1 MKQEINPKD
10 TNRAE
15 AFELWMKSP
24 MPMVTLTKTFDVT
37 RLYKVSRRSGLKF
50 NMLLCWCIG
59 KTASR
64 IEEFYML
71 PQNGKLYKYDRL
83 AINVIVNNCNG
94 GINSCDVPCCD
105 DLEKFNRDYTA
116 LTQSAS
122 SSDDLEKFNRDYTAL
137 TQSASSSCQSTF
149 VDDAMVIGTSAMTA
163 TELESIVNQYT
174 DQFCNPMVMWGRY
187 RKKWLKV
194 SLPISFQFHH
204 VQMDGGHAARFLE
217 ELQKAIN
224 GLK

>member
-10 TNRAE
+10 TNRAI
-15 AFELWMKSP
+15 AFELWTKSP

-37 RLYKVSRRSGLKF
+37 RLYKVCRRRGLKF

-59 KTASR
+59 KAASR

-94 GINSCDVPCCD
+94 GINSCDVRNCD
-105 DLEKFNRDYTA
+105 DLEKFNRDYT
-116 LTQSAS
+116 
-122 SSDDLEKFNRDYTAL
+122 EL

-163 TELESIVNQYT
+163 TELDSIVNQYT

-194 SLPISFQFHH
+194 TLPISFQFHH
-204 VQMDGGHAARFLE
+204 AQMDGGHAARFLE
-217 ELQKAIN
+217 ELQKVI
-224 GLK
+224 KTI

>member
-1 MKQEINPKD
+1 MKQVVNPKD
-10 TNRAE
+10 TSRAK
-15 AFELWMKSP
+15 AFELWMSSP
-24 MPMVTLTKTFDVT
+24 MPMVTLIKTFDVT
-37 RLYKVSRRSGLKF
+37 RLYRIAKRKGLSF

-59 KTASR
+59 NAASR

-71 PQNGKLYKYDRL
+71 PEHGKLYKYDSL

-94 GINSCDVPCCD
+94 GINSCDVPYC
-105 DLEKFNRDYTA
+105 
-116 LTQSAS
+116 
-122 SSDDLEKFNRDYTAL
+122 DDLEKFNRDYTAL

-163 TELESIVNQYT
+163 TELDGIVNQYT

-194 SLPISFQFHH
+194 SQPISFQFHH
-204 VQMDGGHAARFLE
+204 VQMDGGHAAHFLE
-217 ELQKAIN
+217 ELQKVIN
-224 GLK
+224 SI

>member
-1 MKQEINPKD
+1 MKQVVNPKD
-10 TNRAE
+10 TSRAK
-15 AFELWMKSP
+15 AFELWMSSP
-24 MPMVTLTKTFDVT
+24 MPMVTLIKTFDVT
-37 RLYKVSRRSGLKF
+37 RLHRIAKRKGLSF

-59 KTASR
+59 KAASQ
-64 IEEFYML
+64 IKEFYTL
-71 PQNGKLYKYDRL
+71 PEHGQLFNYDCL

-94 GINSCDVPCCD
+94 DINSCDVP
-105 DLEKFNRDYTA
+105 YW
-116 LTQSAS
+116 
-122 SSDDLEKFNRDYTAL
+122 DDLEKFNRDYTAL

-163 TELESIVNQYT
+163 TELDSIVNQYT

-204 VQMDGGHAARFLE
+204 VQMDGGHAAHFLE
-217 ELQKAIN
+217 ELQKVMNCI
-224 GLK
+224 